1 MSTTEC
7 PLAPECKL
15 ATAYRD
21 LEGHIMDCANMA
33 RITNQI
39 ASDEQGRTAKSCSP
53 SARRCSCWKSWNSP
67 TGQSSQRCR
76 HEGGRQ

>member
-7 PLAPECKL
+7 PLAPECKI

-39 ASDEQGRTAKSCSP
+39 ASDEQGLD
-53 SARRCSCWKSWNSP
+53 
-67 TGQSSQRCR
+67 G
-76 HEGGRQ
+76 